1 MKKMILF
8 LLAAAAA
15 TAQTNPAPPA
25 AQPAVPMPTPRA
37 QALAPVAESAR
48 VDITNVE
55 VVVTDSKGNR
65 VRDLAKEDFDV
76 RQDGI
81 PQPVT
86 NFYAVDGQKVTFEDG
101 KTIRLD
107 SPESKE
113 EVPREVKARYI
124 LYIDNL
130 NIQPQNRNRMFKS
143 LKEFVTQTVG
153 PLAEAEI
160 ITYNRSLKTKQKF
173 TNEAGL
179 VVGAMEDIERETGG
193 GTSLVG
199 ERRDALQR
207 INDSQSEGEAN
218 QIARSYAR
226 SLVND
231 IQFDVDAIKSTMN
244 SLAGIDGRKI
254 FLYVSEGLPSTAGYE
269 LFDAVQHK
277 FSQSVSTLEQ
287 FEFDLNS
294 KYTSIIQTANAQGV
308 TIWALDASGLTSGE
322 FISAENRGMDTRPN
336 EFFMRQNT
344 QGPIQM
350 MAEQTGGMAAINTND
365 WKRSLDELSRDF
377 TSFYSLGYRS
387 ARSGVDKPH
396 SIEVSVKRK
405 GLRVRY
411 RKSLLEK
418 TPETRVAETVM
429 SALDYTRDDN
439 PLAMSVRVDPSEPY
453 QQDTFILPV
462 RIVLP
467 IGKLGLLP
475 SGDRYEGTYIVY
487 IVVRDSKGDT
497 SDLQVRKEGLSV
509 PAKELSRAQTKD
521 HPYELRLVVRSGAQ
535 RLSLAVRDLATNQVS
550 YFQKNFFV
558 SVLPPEKKKAS

>member
-15 TAQTNPAPPA
+15 TAQTNPAPRA
-25 AQPAVPMPTPRA
+25 AQPAVPTPTPRA

-48 VDITNVE
+48 VDITNIE

-65 VRDLAKEDFDV
+65 VRDLAKEDFDI

-86 NFYAVDGQKVTFEDG
+86 NFYAVDGLKVTFEDG
-101 KTIRLD
+101 KSIRLD
-107 SPESKE
+107 SPEGKE

-143 LKEFVTQTVG
+143 LKEFVTQSVG
-153 PLAEAEI
+153 SRAEAEV

-179 VVGAMEDIERETGG
+179 IVGALEDIERETGG

-199 ERRDALQR
+199 ERRDSVQR
-207 INDSQSEGEAN
+207 INDAQSVDEAT
-218 QIARSYAR
+218 QIARTYAR

-231 IQFDVDAIKSTMN
+231 IQFDVDAIKSTLN

-254 FLYVSEGLPSTAGYE
+254 FLYVSEGLPSSAGYE
-269 LFDAVQHK
+269 LFDTIQRK
-277 FSQSVSTLEQ
+277 FRNASSLEQ

-308 TIWALDASGLTSGE
+308 TIWALDASGLSAGE
-322 FISAENRGMDTRPN
+322 FNSAENRTMDSRPN
-336 EFFMRQNT
+336 EFFLRQNT

-350 MAEQTGGMAAINTND
+350 MAEQTGGMAAVNTND

-377 TSFYSLGYRS
+377 SSFYSLGYRS

-396 SIEVSVKRK
+396 SIQVSVKRK
-405 GLRVRY
+405 GLTVRY

-429 SALDYTRDDN
+429 SALDYSRDDN

-453 QQDTFILPV
+453 QEDTFILPV

-487 IVVRDSKGDT
+487 IVVRDSKGDK

-558 SVLPPEKKKAS
+558 SVLPAEKKKAS

>member
-1 MKKMILF
+1 MILF
-8 LLAAAAA
+8 LLAAAA
-15 TAQTNPAPPA
+15 TAQTNPGGPGV
-25 AQPAVPMPTPRA
+25 QPAGPTPTPRA
-37 QALAPVAESAR
+37 GALAPVAESAR
-48 VDITNVE
+48 VDITNIE

-65 VRDLAKEDFDV
+65 VRDLAKEDFDI

-86 NFYAVDGQKVTFEDG
+86 NFYAVDGLKVTFEDG

-107 SPESKE
+107 SPDGQEA
-113 EVPREVKARYI
+113 PREVKARYI

-143 LKEFVTQTVG
+143 LKEFVTQSVG
-153 PLAEAEI
+153 ARAEAEV

-179 VVGAMEDIERETGG
+179 IVGALEDIERETGG
-193 GTSLVG
+193 GTSLVS
-199 ERRDALQR
+199 ERRDAVQR
-207 INDSQSEGEAN
+207 INDAQSELEAS
-218 QIARSYAR
+218 QIARTYAR

-231 IQFDVDAIKSTMN
+231 IQFDVDAIKSTLN

-269 LFDAVQHK
+269 LFDTIQRK
-277 FSQSVSTLEQ
+277 FRNASSLEQ

-294 KYTSIIQTANAQGV
+294 KYTSIVQAANAQGV
-308 TIWALDASGLTSGE
+308 TIWALDASGLSAGE
-322 FISAENRGMDTRPN
+322 FISAENRSMDTRPN
-336 EFFMRQNT
+336 EFFLRQNT

-377 TSFYSLGYRS
+377 SSFYSLGYRS

-396 SIEVSVKRK
+396 SVLVSVKRK
-405 GLRVRY
+405 GLTVRY

-429 SALDYTRDDN
+429 SALDYSRDDN

-453 QQDTFILPV
+453 QDDTFILPV

-487 IVVRDSKGDT
+487 IVVRDSKGDK

-521 HPYELRLVVRSGAQ
+521 HPYELKLVVRSGAQ

>member
-1 MKKMILF
+1 MILF
-8 LLAAAAA
+8 LLTAAAA

-25 AQPAVPMPTPRA
+25 VQPAVPTPTPRS

-65 VRDLAKEDFDV
+65 VRDLAKEDFDI

-107 SPESKE
+107 SPEGKDE
-113 EVPREVKARYI
+113 TPREVKARYI

-143 LKEFVTQTVG
+143 LKEFVSQSVG
-153 PLAEAEI
+153 SRAEAEV

-179 VVGAMEDIERETGG
+179 IVGALEDIERETGG

-199 ERRDALQR
+199 ERRDSVQR
-207 INDSQSEGEAN
+207 INDAQSVDEAT
-218 QIARSYAR
+218 QIARTYAR

-231 IQFDVDAIKSTMN
+231 IQFDVDAIKSTLN
-244 SLAGIDGRKI
+244 SLAGIDGRKV
-254 FLYVSEGLPSTAGYE
+254 FVYVSEGLPSSAGYE
-269 LFDAVQHK
+269 LFDTIQRK
-277 FSQSVSTLEQ
+277 FQNASSLEQ

-308 TIWALDASGLTSGE
+308 TIWALDASGLSAGE
-322 FISAENRGMDTRPN
+322 FMSAENRTMDTRPN
-336 EFFMRQNT
+336 EFFLRQNT

-350 MAEQTGGMAAINTND
+350 MAEQTGGMAAVNTND

-429 SALDYTRDDN
+429 SALDYSRDDN

-453 QQDTFILPV
+453 QEDTFILPV

-487 IVVRDSKGDT
+487 IVVRDSKGDK

-558 SVLPPEKKKAS
+558 SVLPAEKKKAS

>member
-1 MKKMILF
+1 VKKMILF

-25 AQPAVPMPTPRA
+25 AQPAAPSPTPRA
-37 QALAPVAESAR
+37 GVLAPVAESAR
-48 VDITNVE
+48 VDITNIE

-65 VRDLAKEDFDV
+65 VRDLAKEDFDI

-86 NFYAVDGQKVTFEDG
+86 NFYAVDGMKVTFEDG

-107 SPESKE
+107 SPEGKDE
-113 EVPREVKARYI
+113 TPREVKARYI

-143 LKEFVTQTVG
+143 LKEFVMQTVG
-153 PLAEAEI
+153 SRAEAEV
-160 ITYNRSLKTKQKF
+160 ITYNRSLKTKQRF
-173 TNEAGL
+173 TNEAGMI
-179 VVGAMEDIERETGG
+179 VGALEDIERETGG

-199 ERRDALQR
+199 ERRDSVQR
-207 INDSQSEGEAN
+207 INEAQSVDEAT
-218 QIARSYAR
+218 QIARTYAR

-231 IQFDVDAIKSTMN
+231 IQFDVDAIKSTLN
-244 SLAGIDGRKI
+244 SLAGIDGRKV
-254 FLYVSEGLPSTAGYE
+254 FLYVSEGLPSSAGYE
-269 LFDAVQHK
+269 LFDTIQRK
-277 FSQSVSTLEQ
+277 FQNASSLEQ

-294 KYTSIIQTANAQGV
+294 KYTSIVQTANAQGV
-308 TIWALDASGLTSGE
+308 TIWALDASGLSSGE
-322 FISAENRGMDTRPN
+322 FISAENRTMDTRPN
-336 EFFMRQNT
+336 EFFLRQNT

-350 MAEQTGGMAAINTND
+350 MAEQTGGMAAVNTND

-429 SALDYTRDDN
+429 SALDYSRDDN

-453 QQDTFILPV
+453 QEDTFILPV

-487 IVVRDSKGDT
+487 IVVRDSKGDK

>member
-15 TAQTNPAPPA
+15 TAQTNPARTA
-25 AQPAVPMPTPRA
+25 AQPAGPTPTPRA
-37 QALAPVAESAR
+37 GALAPVAESAR
-48 VDITNVE
+48 VDITNIE

-65 VRDLAKEDFDV
+65 VRDLGKEDFDI

-86 NFYAVDGQKVTFEDG
+86 NFYAVDGLKVTFEDG

-107 SPESKE
+107 SPEGKE
-113 EVPREVKARYI
+113 ETPREVKARYI

-143 LKEFVTQTVG
+143 LKEFVMQSVG
-153 PLAEAEI
+153 SRAEAEV

-179 VVGAMEDIERETGG
+179 IVGALEDIERETGG

-199 ERRDALQR
+199 ERRDSVQR
-207 INDSQSEGEAN
+207 INDAQSELEAT
-218 QIARSYAR
+218 QIARTYAR

-231 IQFDVDAIKSTMN
+231 IQFDVDAIKSTLN

-254 FLYVSEGLPSTAGYE
+254 FIYVSEGLPSSAGYE
-269 LFDAVQHK
+269 LFDTIQRK
-277 FSQSVSTLEQ
+277 FRNASSLEQ

-294 KYTSIIQTANAQGV
+294 KYTSIVQAANAQGV
-308 TIWALDASGLTSGE
+308 TIWALDASGLSAGE
-322 FISAENRGMDTRPN
+322 FVSAENRTMDSRPN
-336 EFFMRQNT
+336 EFFLRQNT

-350 MAEQTGGMAAINTND
+350 MAEQTGGMAAVNTND

-396 SIEVSVKRK
+396 SILVSVKRK
-405 GLRVRY
+405 GLTVRY

-429 SALDYTRDDN
+429 SALDYSRDDN

-453 QQDTFILPV
+453 QEDTFILPV

-487 IVVRDSKGDT
+487 IVVRDSKGDK

-558 SVLPPEKKKAS
+558 SVLPLEKKKAS

>member
-15 TAQTNPAPPA
+15 TAQTNPAPRA
-25 AQPAVPMPTPRA
+25 AQPAVPTPTPRA

-48 VDITNVE
+48 VDITNIE

-65 VRDLAKEDFDV
+65 VRDLAKEDFDI

-86 NFYAVDGQKVTFEDG
+86 NFYAVDGLKVTFEDG
-101 KTIRLD
+101 KSIRLD
-107 SPESKE
+107 SPEGKE

-143 LKEFVTQTVG
+143 LKEFVTQSVG
-153 PLAEAEI
+153 SRAEAEV

-179 VVGAMEDIERETGG
+179 IVGALEDIERETGG

-199 ERRDALQR
+199 ERRDSVQR
-207 INDSQSEGEAN
+207 INDAQSVDEAT
-218 QIARSYAR
+218 QIARTYAR

-231 IQFDVDAIKSTMN
+231 IQFDVDAIKSTLN

-254 FLYVSEGLPSTAGYE
+254 FLYVSEGLPSSAGYE
-269 LFDAVQHK
+269 LFDTIQRK
-277 FSQSVSTLEQ
+277 FRNASSLEQ

-308 TIWALDASGLTSGE
+308 TIWALDASGLSAGE
-322 FISAENRGMDTRPN
+322 FNSAENRTMDSRPN
-336 EFFMRQNT
+336 EFFLRQNT

-350 MAEQTGGMAAINTND
+350 MAEQTGGMAAVNTND

-377 TSFYSLGYRS
+377 SSFYSLGYRS

-396 SIEVSVKRK
+396 SIQVSVKRK
-405 GLRVRY
+405 GLTVRY

-429 SALDYTRDDN
+429 SALDYSRDDN

-453 QQDTFILPV
+453 QEDTFILPV

-487 IVVRDSKGDT
+487 IVVRDSKGDK

-558 SVLPPEKKKAS
+558 SVLPAEKMKAS

>member
-1 MKKMILF
+1 MILF

-15 TAQTNPAPPA
+15 TAQTNPAPRA
-25 AQPAVPMPTPRA
+25 AQPAVPTPTPRA

-48 VDITNVE
+48 VDITNIE

-65 VRDLAKEDFDV
+65 VRDLAKEDFDI

-86 NFYAVDGQKVTFEDG
+86 NFYAVDGLKVTFEDG
-101 KTIRLD
+101 KSIRLD
-107 SPESKE
+107 SPEGKE

-143 LKEFVTQTVG
+143 LKEFVTQSVG
-153 PLAEAEI
+153 SRAEAEV

-179 VVGAMEDIERETGG
+179 IVGALEDIERETGG

-199 ERRDALQR
+199 ERRDSVQR
-207 INDSQSEGEAN
+207 INDAQSVDEAT
-218 QIARSYAR
+218 QIARTYAR

-231 IQFDVDAIKSTMN
+231 IQFDVDAIKSTLN

-254 FLYVSEGLPSTAGYE
+254 FLYVSEGLPSSAGYE
-269 LFDAVQHK
+269 LFDTIQRK
-277 FSQSVSTLEQ
+277 FRNASSLEQ

-308 TIWALDASGLTSGE
+308 TIWALDASGLSAGE
-322 FISAENRGMDTRPN
+322 FNSAENRTMDSRPN
-336 EFFMRQNT
+336 EFFLRQNT

-350 MAEQTGGMAAINTND
+350 MAEQTGGMAAVNTND

-377 TSFYSLGYRS
+377 SSFYSLGYRS

-396 SIEVSVKRK
+396 SIQVSVKRK
-405 GLRVRY
+405 GLTVRY

-429 SALDYTRDDN
+429 SALDYSRDDN

-453 QQDTFILPV
+453 QEDTFILPV

-487 IVVRDSKGDT
+487 IVVRDSKGDK

-558 SVLPPEKKKAS
+558 SVLPAEKKKAS

>member
-1 MKKMILF
+1 VKKMILF

-25 AQPAVPMPTPRA
+25 APPAVPTPTPRA
-37 QALAPVAESAR
+37 GALAPVAESAR
-48 VDITNVE
+48 VDITNIE

-65 VRDLAKEDFDV
+65 VRDLGKEDFDI

-86 NFYAVDGQKVTFEDG
+86 NFYAVDGLKVTFEDG

-107 SPESKE
+107 SPEGKE
-113 EVPREVKARYI
+113 ETPREVKARYI

-143 LKEFVTQTVG
+143 LKEFVMQSVG
-153 PLAEAEI
+153 SRAEAEV

-179 VVGAMEDIERETGG
+179 IVGALEDIERETGG

-199 ERRDALQR
+199 ERRDSVQR
-207 INDSQSEGEAN
+207 INDAQSELEAT
-218 QIARSYAR
+218 QIARTYAR

-231 IQFDVDAIKSTMN
+231 IQFDVDAIKSTLN

-254 FLYVSEGLPSTAGYE
+254 FIYVSEGLPSSAGYE
-269 LFDAVQHK
+269 LFDTIQRK
-277 FSQSVSTLEQ
+277 FRNASSLEQ

-294 KYTSIIQTANAQGV
+294 KYTSIVQAANAQGV
-308 TIWALDASGLTSGE
+308 TIWALDASGLSAGE
-322 FISAENRGMDTRPN
+322 FVSAENRTMDSRPN
-336 EFFMRQNT
+336 EFFLRQNT

-350 MAEQTGGMAAINTND
+350 MAEQTGGMAAVNTND

-396 SIEVSVKRK
+396 SILVSVKRK
-405 GLRVRY
+405 GLTVRY

-429 SALDYTRDDN
+429 SALDYSRDDN

-453 QQDTFILPV
+453 QEDTFILPV

-487 IVVRDSKGDT
+487 IVVRDSKGDK

-558 SVLPPEKKKAS
+558 SVLPLEKKKAS

>member
-1 MKKMILF
+1 MILF

-15 TAQTNPAPPA
+15 TAQTNPARPA
-25 AQPAVPMPTPRA
+25 APPAVPSPTPRA

-48 VDITNVE
+48 VDITNIE

-65 VRDLAKEDFDV
+65 VRDLAKEDFDI

-86 NFYAVDGQKVTFEDG
+86 NFYAVDGLKVTFEDG

-107 SPESKE
+107 SPEGKE
-113 EVPREVKARYI
+113 EAPREVKARYI

-143 LKEFVTQTVG
+143 LKEFVAQSVG
-153 PLAEAEI
+153 SRAEAEV

-179 VVGAMEDIERETGG
+179 IVGALEDIERETGG
-193 GTSLVG
+193 GTSLVS
-199 ERRDALQR
+199 ERRDSVQR
-207 INDSQSEGEAN
+207 INDAQSELEAT
-218 QIARSYAR
+218 QIARTYAR

-231 IQFDVDAIKSTMN
+231 IQFDVDAIKSTLN

-254 FLYVSEGLPSTAGYE
+254 FLYVSEGLPSSAGYE
-269 LFDAVQHK
+269 LFDTIQRK
-277 FSQSVSTLEQ
+277 FRNASSLDQ

-294 KYTSIIQTANAQGV
+294 KYTSIVQAANAQGV
-308 TIWALDASGLTSGE
+308 TIWALDASGLSAGE
-322 FISAENRGMDTRPN
+322 FISAENRTMDARPN
-336 EFFMRQNT
+336 EFFLRQNT

-350 MAEQTGGMAAINTND
+350 MAEQTGGMAAVNTND

-377 TSFYSLGYRS
+377 SSFYSLGYRS

-396 SIEVSVKRK
+396 SILVSVKRK
-405 GLRVRY
+405 GLTVRY

-429 SALDYTRDDN
+429 SALDYSRDDN

-453 QQDTFILPV
+453 QADTYILPV

-475 SGDRYEGTYIVY
+475 SGDRYEGSYIVY
-487 IVVRDSKGDT
+487 IVVRDSKGDK

>member
-1 MKKMILF
+1 VKKMILF

-15 TAQTNPAPPA
+15 TAQTNPARPA
-25 AQPAVPMPTPRA
+25 AQTAAPSPTPRA
-37 QALAPVAESAR
+37 EALAPVAESAR
-48 VDITNVE
+48 VDITNIE

-65 VRDLAKEDFDV
+65 VRDLAKEDFDI

-86 NFYAVDGQKVTFEDG
+86 NFYAVDGLKVTFEDG

-107 SPESKE
+107 APEGQE

-143 LKEFVTQTVG
+143 LKEFVAQTVG
-153 PLAEAEI
+153 SRAEAEVI
-160 ITYNRSLKTKQKF
+160 AYNRSLKTKQKF

-179 VVGAMEDIERETGG
+179 IVGALEDIERETGG
-193 GTSLVG
+193 GTTLVG

-207 INDSQSEGEAN
+207 INETQSPDEAT
-218 QIARSYAR
+218 QIARTYAR

-231 IQFDVDAIKSTMN
+231 VQFDVDAIKSTLN
-244 SLAGIDGRKI
+244 SLAGVDGRKV
-254 FLYVSEGLPSTAGYE
+254 FLYVSEGLPATAGYE
-269 LFDAVQHK
+269 LFDTIQQK
-277 FSQSVSTLEQ
+277 FRNASSLEQ

-308 TIWALDASGLTSGE
+308 TIWALDASGLSAGE
-322 FISAENRGMDTRPN
+322 FISAENRSMDSRPN
-336 EFFMRQNT
+336 EFFLRQNT

-350 MAEQTGGMAAINTND
+350 MADQTGGMAAVNTND

-377 TSFYSLGYRS
+377 SSFYSLGYRS
-387 ARSGVDKPH
+387 ARSAVDKPH
-396 SIEVSVKRK
+396 SIQVSVKRK
-405 GLRVRY
+405 GLTVRY

-429 SALDYTRDDN
+429 SALDYSRDDN

-453 QQDTFILPV
+453 QEDTFLLPV

-475 SGDRYEGTYIVY
+475 SGDRYEGTYFVY
-487 IVVRDSKGDT
+487 LVVRDSKGDK
-497 SDLQVRKEGLSV
+497 SDLQVRKEGLSI

-521 HPYELRLVVRSGAQ
+521 HPYELKLVVRSGAQ

-558 SVLPPEKKKAS
+558 SVLPPEKKKS

>member
-15 TAQTNPAPPA
+15 TAQTTPARPP
-25 AQPAVPMPTPRA
+25 AQPAAPSPTPRA
-37 QALAPVAESAR
+37 QPLAPVAESAR
-48 VDITNVE
+48 VDITNIE

-65 VRDLAKEDFDV
+65 VRDLAKEDFDI

-86 NFYAVDGQKVTFEDG
+86 NFYAVDGLKVTFEDG

-107 SPESKE
+107 SPEGKE
-113 EVPREVKARYI
+113 ETPREVKARYI

-143 LKEFVTQTVG
+143 LKEFVMQSVG
-153 PLAEAEI
+153 SRAEAEV

-179 VVGAMEDIERETGG
+179 IVGALEDIERETGG

-199 ERRDALQR
+199 ERRDSVQR
-207 INDSQSEGEAN
+207 INDAQSELEAT
-218 QIARSYAR
+218 QIARTYAR

-231 IQFDVDAIKSTMN
+231 IQFDVDAIKSTLN

-254 FLYVSEGLPSTAGYE
+254 FIYVSEGLPSSAGYE
-269 LFDAVQHK
+269 LFDTIQRK
-277 FSQSVSTLEQ
+277 FRNASSLEQ

-294 KYTSIIQTANAQGV
+294 KYTSIVQAANAQGV
-308 TIWALDASGLTSGE
+308 TIWALDASGLSAGE
-322 FISAENRGMDTRPN
+322 FVSAENRTMDSRPN
-336 EFFMRQNT
+336 DFFLRQNT

-350 MAEQTGGMAAINTND
+350 MAEQTGGMAAVNTND

-396 SIEVSVKRK
+396 SILVSVKRK
-405 GLRVRY
+405 GLTVRY

-429 SALDYTRDDN
+429 SALDYSRDDN

-453 QQDTFILPV
+453 QEDTFILPV

-487 IVVRDSKGDT
+487 IVVRDSKGDK

>member
-25 AQPAVPMPTPRA
+25 APPAVPTPTPRA
-37 QALAPVAESAR
+37 GALAPVAESAR
-48 VDITNVE
+48 VDITNIE

-65 VRDLAKEDFDV
+65 VRDLGKEDFDI

-86 NFYAVDGQKVTFEDG
+86 NFYAVDGLKVTFEDG

-107 SPESKE
+107 SPEGKE
-113 EVPREVKARYI
+113 ETPREVKARYI

-143 LKEFVTQTVG
+143 LKEFVMQSVG
-153 PLAEAEI
+153 SRAEAEV

-179 VVGAMEDIERETGG
+179 IVGALEDIERETGG

-199 ERRDALQR
+199 ERRDSVQR
-207 INDSQSEGEAN
+207 INDAQSELEAT
-218 QIARSYAR
+218 QIARTYAR

-231 IQFDVDAIKSTMN
+231 IQFDVDAIKSTLN

-254 FLYVSEGLPSTAGYE
+254 FIYVSEGLPSSAGYE
-269 LFDAVQHK
+269 LFDTIQRK
-277 FSQSVSTLEQ
+277 FRNASSLEQ

-294 KYTSIIQTANAQGV
+294 KYTSIVQAANAQGV
-308 TIWALDASGLTSGE
+308 TIWALDASGLSAGE
-322 FISAENRGMDTRPN
+322 FVSAENRTMDSRPN
-336 EFFMRQNT
+336 EFFLRQNT

-350 MAEQTGGMAAINTND
+350 MAEQTGGMAAVNTND

-396 SIEVSVKRK
+396 SILVSVKRK
-405 GLRVRY
+405 GLTVRY

-429 SALDYTRDDN
+429 SALDYSRDDN

-453 QQDTFILPV
+453 QEDTFILPV

-487 IVVRDSKGDT
+487 IVVRDSKGDK

>member
-1 MKKMILF
+1 MILF

-15 TAQTNPAPPA
+15 TAQTNPARPP
-25 AQPAVPMPTPRA
+25 AQPAAPSPTPRS

-48 VDITNVE
+48 VDITNIE

-65 VRDLAKEDFDV
+65 VRDLVKEDFDI

-86 NFYAVDGQKVTFEDG
+86 NFYAVDGLKVTFEDG

-107 SPESKE
+107 SPEGKE
-113 EVPREVKARYI
+113 EMPREVKARYI

-143 LKEFVTQTVG
+143 LKEFVTQSVG
-153 PLAEAEI
+153 SRAEAEV

-179 VVGAMEDIERETGG
+179 ILGALEDIERETGG

-199 ERRDALQR
+199 ERRDAVQR
-207 INDSQSEGEAN
+207 INDAQSELEAN
-218 QIARSYAR
+218 QIARTYAR

-231 IQFDVDAIKSTMN
+231 IQFDVDAIKSTLN

-269 LFDAVQHK
+269 LFDTIQRK
-277 FSQSVSTLEQ
+277 FRNASSLEQ

-294 KYTSIIQTANAQGV
+294 KYTSIVQTANAQGV
-308 TIWALDASGLTSGE
+308 TIWALDASGLSAGE
-322 FISAENRGMDTRPN
+322 FISAENRTMDSRPN
-336 EFFMRQNT
+336 EFFLRQNT

-350 MAEQTGGMAAINTND
+350 MAEQTGGMAAVNTND
-365 WKRSLDELSRDF
+365 WKRSLDELTRDF
-377 TSFYSLGYRS
+377 SSFYSLGYRS

-396 SIEVSVKRK
+396 SILVSVKRK
-405 GLRVRY
+405 GLTVRY

-429 SALDYTRDDN
+429 SALDYSRDDN

-453 QQDTFILPV
+453 QEDTYILPV

-487 IVVRDSKGDT
+487 IVVRDSKGDK

-509 PAKELSRAQTKD
+509 PAKELSRPQTKD

-558 SVLPPEKKKAS
+558 SVLPAEKKKAS

>member
-1 MKKMILF
+1 MILF

-15 TAQTNPAPPA
+15 TAQTNPARPP
-25 AQPAVPMPTPRA
+25 AQPAAPSPTPRS

-48 VDITNVE
+48 VDITNIE

-65 VRDLAKEDFDV
+65 VRDLAKEDFDI

-86 NFYAVDGQKVTFEDG
+86 NFYAVDGLKVTFEDG

-107 SPESKE
+107 SPEGKE

-143 LKEFVTQTVG
+143 LKEFVSQSVG
-153 PLAEAEI
+153 SRAEAEV

-179 VVGAMEDIERETGG
+179 ILGALEDIERETGG

-199 ERRDALQR
+199 ERRDAVQR
-207 INDSQSEGEAN
+207 INDAQSELEAN
-218 QIARSYAR
+218 QIARTYAR

-231 IQFDVDAIKSTMN
+231 IQFDVDAIKSTLN

-269 LFDAVQHK
+269 LFDTIQRK
-277 FSQSVSTLEQ
+277 FRNASSLEQ

-294 KYTSIIQTANAQGV
+294 KYTSIVQTANAQGV
-308 TIWALDASGLTSGE
+308 TIWALDASGLSAGE
-322 FISAENRGMDTRPN
+322 FISAENRTMDSRPN
-336 EFFMRQNT
+336 EFFLRQNT

-350 MAEQTGGMAAINTND
+350 MAEQTGGMAAVNTND
-365 WKRSLDELSRDF
+365 WKRSLDELTRDF
-377 TSFYSLGYRS
+377 SSFYSLGYRS

-396 SIEVSVKRK
+396 SIMVSVKRK
-405 GLRVRY
+405 GLTVRY

-429 SALDYTRDDN
+429 SALDYSRDDN

-453 QQDTFILPV
+453 QEDTYILPV

-487 IVVRDSKGDT
+487 IVVRDSKGDK

-558 SVLPPEKKKAS
+558 SVLPAEKKKAS